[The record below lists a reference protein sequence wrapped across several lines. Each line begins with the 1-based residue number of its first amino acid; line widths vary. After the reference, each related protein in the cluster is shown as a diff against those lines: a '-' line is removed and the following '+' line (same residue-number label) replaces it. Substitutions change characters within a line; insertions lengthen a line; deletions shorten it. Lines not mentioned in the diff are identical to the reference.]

1 MPGPTLGSEVT
12 EAKKTGSLLL
22 EEFIVWGRVLVVWGG
37 WGSRVGGSL
46 LFGVIQISM
55 RGEQTTYLRPAQ
67 KGWKVKSV
75 TSKALARQSF
85 HKL

>member
-37 WGSRVGGSL
+37 GAVGW
-46 LFGVIQISM
+46 
-55 RGEQTTYLRPAQ
+55 EAACYL
-67 KGWKVKSV
+67 V
-75 TSKALARQSF
+75 
-85 HKL
+85 